1 MGKKEFN
8 VEDLPDLSDP
18 SEQVTTTLTENAQYI
33 HRYNEPEE
41 EKKDFWHNLF
51 SKKEK

>member
-8 VEDLPDLSDP
+8 VEDLPDLCDP
-18 SEQVTTTLTENAQYI
+18 SEQVTTTLIGVEQNFEKNKQTG
-33 HRYNEPEE
+33 E
-41 EKKDFWHNLF
+41 EKKGFWQGLF